1 MLDGDHYILINLY
14 NANTETQQCKI
25 FNELQ
30 SLLNFFDINQNK
42 RIIFAGDFNIFFSSK
57 LEARDGKSII
67 KLVDIKES
75 LDICDI
81 WRIRNPKRQ
90 NFTFRQNH
98 STGFIE
104 RQLDY
109 YFVSN
114 CLQEFVNYTDV
125 LPATST
131 DQCPHSPVL
140 ISLSS
145 DNSDNNGRSLW
156 IYNSSLVYDEFYVEN
171 MKKLITKINTSSEFL
186 EDAEMKWEFL
196 KYEIRKFT
204 IDYSKT
210 AAKIRKQHKIDLEQK
225 LKNFEKNLTSEE
237 NRKLYNHYK
246 SELETIYD
254 HIADDIKI
262 RSKCEWYEHGE
273 KSTKFFLN
281 LVKKRG
287 VQSRIRKFIAG
298 EKEITDHK
306 ELSKNIKAFYETL
319 FKRNFSKTNVEKQR
333 FLNYLSNKTLTNE
346 QYDLREN
353 KISETDLFDSMK
365 SMKNNKTPGN
375 DGLTK

>member
-1 MLDGDHYILINLY
+1 M
-14 NANTETQQCKI
+14 
-25 FNELQ
+25 
-30 SLLNFFDINQNK
+30 DIY
-42 RIIFAGDFNIFFSSK
+42 
-57 LEARDGKSII
+57 
-67 KLVDIKES
+67 
-75 LDICDI
+75 DI

-125 LPATST
+125 LPAIST
-131 DQCPHSPVL
+131 DHSPVL
-140 ISLSS
+140 ISLSNG
-145 DNSDNNGRSLW
+145 NSDNNGRGLRK
-156 IYNSSLVYDEFYVEN
+156 YNSSLVYDEFYVEN
-171 MKKLITKINTSSEFL
+171 MKKLITKINTSNEFL
-186 EDAEMKWEFL
+186 EDAQMKLEFL

-262 RSKCEWYEHGE
+262 RSKCEWYDHGE

-306 ELSKNIKAFYETL
+306 ELSKNIKAYYETL